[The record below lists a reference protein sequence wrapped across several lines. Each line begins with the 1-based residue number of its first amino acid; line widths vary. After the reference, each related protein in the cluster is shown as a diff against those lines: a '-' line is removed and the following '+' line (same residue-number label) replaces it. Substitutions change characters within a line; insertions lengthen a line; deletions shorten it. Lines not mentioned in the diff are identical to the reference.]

1 VKNQD
6 KIADLRGRI
15 ARITEEIIELAGKR
29 NQLAQEVGR
38 LKIQDSLPIE
48 DSDVEDALTRDVIA
62 ACDRAGLDRRA
73 GLKILSVL
81 LSESKIAQGS
91 STSSAPTWGVSVTSE
106 PNRKGM
112 LRFDIGEP
120 DFRPPRA
127 VLEACSDAM
136 FGFRTHY
143 TESRGIPELREALCN
158 YLKKK
163 YTVDIE
169 DGEVTVTPGGRFA
182 IYAALASVVS
192 EGESAI
198 LVEPNW
204 PAYKQALRQLGAKPV
219 VIHTSLEDSWTS
231 SMAEIEEC
239 LRPNTKAIILSYPN
253 NPTGKMLTPRLFS
266 EIIDWAD
273 DHDLTVISDEIYN
286 EYSFRPFTSVLKTV
300 PRKFIL
306 TSSFSKTWAMTGFRV
321 GYTVS
326 SKDTI
331 SKISRMISL
340 MFTSVPEF
348 IQWGAIKALDADQTV
363 RRNVMEMRR
372 RIAVVCRELDRI
384 NSLEYV
390 KPDGGLYVFPKV
402 KKPGETG
409 DSFSNRILKKG
420 VSVAPGSVFG
430 DYADFF
436 RIALCQPEKSIIEG
450 VRRMGEVL
458 A

>member
-1 VKNQD
+1 VKNRH
-6 KIADLRGRI
+6 KVADLRGQI
-15 ARITEEIIELAGKR
+15 ARITKEIIELAGKR
-29 NQLAQEVGR
+29 TQLAQKVGR

-48 DSDVEDALTRDVIA
+48 DPDVEDALTSDVIA

-81 LSESKIAQGS
+81 LSESKKAQGL
-91 STSSAPTWGVSVTSE
+91 STSSTPSGVVSRTSE
-106 PNRKGM
+106 ANRKGV

-127 VLEACSDAM
+127 VIEACSDAM
-136 FGFRTHY
+136 FGFKTHY
-143 TESRGIPELREALCN
+143 TESRGIPELREALCS
-158 YLKKK
+158 YLKRK
-163 YTVDIE
+163 YVVDIV
-169 DGEVTVTPGGRFA
+169 DAEVTVTPGGRFA

-192 EGESAI
+192 EGESTI

-204 PAYKQALRQLGAKPV
+204 PAYRQALQQLGAKPV
-219 VIHTSLEDSWTS
+219 VIRTSLEDNWTP
-231 SMAEIEEC
+231 SMAGIEEC

-253 NPTGKMLTPRLFS
+253 NPTGKMLTPRLFR

-273 DHDLTVISDEIYN
+273 DHELTVISDEIYN
-286 EYSFRPFTSVLKTV
+286 EYSFKPFTSVLESV

-321 GYTVS
+321 GYAVS
-326 SKDTI
+326 SKETI

-363 RRNVMEMRR
+363 RRNVLEMGR
-372 RIAVVCRELDRI
+372 RIDVVCRELDRI
-384 NSLEYV
+384 TSLEYIR
-390 KPDGGLYVFPKV
+390 PEGGLYVFPKV
-402 KKPGETG
+402 NKQGETG
-409 DSFSNRILKKG
+409 DSFSTRILRKG
-420 VSVAPGSVFG
+420 VSVTPGSIFG

-436 RIALCQPEKSIIEG
+436 RVALCQPEKSIIEG